1 MNESE
6 NTHKIDVCSGPS
18 ESAMIQWELFFTLD
32 FAYIALPVAPYLSLS
47 LSRFFDQLSI
57 TLQPLP
63 ILPSIPY
70 PFSHSMF
77 TTNSTSSPISNT
89 LPSNQRLSSKN
100 NATHSEALIIL
111 LYPRR
116 NFRLLRIQRRAGGTL
131 KEIHFKM
138 RFELVEIAL
147 PSLQMLRPFLRVFG
161 ERNARIEQLNAAHFD
176 TLQPT
181 GNDTIEERKI
191 IRDIHC
197 NPMHR
202 DPTRDVDSDGSDLV
216 SIHVHSRLSLD
227 AFSMNVKLGKTV
239 NNGLF

>member
-1 MNESE
+1 
-6 NTHKIDVCSGPS
+6 
-18 ESAMIQWELFFTLD
+18 
-32 FAYIALPVAPYLSLS
+32 
-47 LSRFFDQLSI
+47 
-57 TLQPLP
+57 
-63 ILPSIPY
+63 
-70 PFSHSMF
+70 
-77 TTNSTSSPISNT
+77 
-89 LPSNQRLSSKN
+89 
-100 NATHSEALIIL
+100 
-111 LYPRR
+111 
-116 NFRLLRIQRRAGGTL
+116 
-131 KEIHFKM
+131 M

-191 IRDIHC
+191 IRDIHG
-197 NPMHR
+197 NSMHR
-202 DPTRDVDSDGSDLV
+202 DPTCDVDSDGSDLV